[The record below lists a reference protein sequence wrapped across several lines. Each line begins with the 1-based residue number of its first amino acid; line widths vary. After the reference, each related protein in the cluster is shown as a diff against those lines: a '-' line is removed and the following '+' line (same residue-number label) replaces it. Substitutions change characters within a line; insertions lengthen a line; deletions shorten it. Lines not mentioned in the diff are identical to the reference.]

1 MSALAGRCFTEGIDP
16 RKKNQRCHPRRA
28 ESTARPRT
36 PAFAECRSR
45 LSQPPSRCRAP
56 CALL

>member
-36 PAFAECRSR
+36 RPLRSVDRVFRSR
-45 LSQPPSRCRAP
+45 RADAVPPAP
-56 CALL
+56 Y